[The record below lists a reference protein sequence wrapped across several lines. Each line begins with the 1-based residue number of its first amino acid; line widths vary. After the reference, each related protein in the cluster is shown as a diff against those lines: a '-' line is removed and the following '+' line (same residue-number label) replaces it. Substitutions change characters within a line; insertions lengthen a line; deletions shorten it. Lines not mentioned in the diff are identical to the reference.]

1 MAQQPSPTKKGTR
14 QPPPSNISDV
24 PSGGGTEYPAT
35 PVRSHPESRRKS
47 ARRSHQK
54 IDFQTLPGTR
64 WDELDIERQR
74 ERQRGRAT
82 ASNTAAP
89 PSFDRLSL
97 RESSVQVSSQGVAS
111 SESSKGLDLLPQQKG
126 ILGTAKRSE
135 AYSTGSSELLSSQ
148 TTATASSPVKKHHQD
163 RSLRAKQQ
171 LSSKQ
176 PGQSTSETG
185 PSTLTPSLSFAHSG
199 ITEHPTDMA
208 RRPGRNQVDYVAEL
222 KEAIHESL
230 SKLSDIQEKLAP
242 LGQQIVAL
250 EEELKAK
257 ESDSS
262 KSMPNLST
270 IRICG
275 KMSSLLTSLHG
286 QP

>member
-1 MAQQPSPTKKGTR
+1 M
-14 QPPPSNISDV
+14 
-24 PSGGGTEYPAT
+24 
-35 PVRSHPESRRKS
+35 RSHPESRRKS

-74 ERQRGRAT
+74 ERQRGRT
-82 ASNTAAP
+82 ASSTAAP
-89 PSFDRLSL
+89 PSFDRLTL
-97 RESSVQVSSQGVAS
+97 RESSVQLSSHRADS
-111 SESSKGLDLLPQQKG
+111 SDLTKGLDLLPQQKG
-126 ILGTAKRSE
+126 TLVAAKKPE
-135 AYSTGSSELLSSQ
+135 ASSTGLYEALSSQ
-148 TTATASSPVKKHHQD
+148 TPAVASSPVKKHHQD

-176 PGQSTSETG
+176 RGQSSFETG
-185 PSTLTPSLSFAHSG
+185 PSGLTPSLNTAHSG
-199 ITEHPTDMA
+199 TREHLADMA

-262 KSMPNLST
+262 KLMPNLSM
-270 IRICG
+270 IWICG
-275 KMSSLLTSLHG
+275 KMSSLLTRFHEK
-286 QP
+286 P